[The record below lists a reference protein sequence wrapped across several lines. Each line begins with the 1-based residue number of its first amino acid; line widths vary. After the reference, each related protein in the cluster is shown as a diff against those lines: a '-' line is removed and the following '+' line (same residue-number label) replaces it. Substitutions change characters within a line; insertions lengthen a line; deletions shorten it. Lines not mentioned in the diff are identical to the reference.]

1 MRVEQHHDRYVLC
14 GAILP
19 TEKIEVGQVWMN
31 SSGGLVTVE
40 DVDQFGVVRYSW
52 QGDMNEK
59 DSFSFQCRY
68 SLVLNGPEIP
78 EELLS

>member
-1 MRVEQHHDRYVLC
+1 MRVETRHNLPVLC

-19 TEKIEVGQVWMN
+19 AEKIEVGQVWMN
-31 SSGGLVTVE
+31 SNGGLVTIE
-40 DVDQFGVVRYSW
+40 EVDQFGVVRYSW
-52 QGDMNEK
+52 QGGMNEK

-78 EELLS
+78 EELLP